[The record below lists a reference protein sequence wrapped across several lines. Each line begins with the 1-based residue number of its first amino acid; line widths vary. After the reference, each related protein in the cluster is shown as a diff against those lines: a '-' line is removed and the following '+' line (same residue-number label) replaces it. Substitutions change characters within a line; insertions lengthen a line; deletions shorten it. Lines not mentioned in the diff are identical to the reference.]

1 MDLTPKQFVAE
12 VTKIFNM
19 PSRGRTAEQRQFL
32 HACGSLY
39 KRKLSQKATNASNA
53 SNASNA
59 TVQSAIRALDTEL
72 QAQTGAPLSTDLT
85 ETSPDVCAF
94 DHYADELLAALDAA
108 SEPTIT
114 AESAALS
121 ALLTLGE
128 FKSIDGEFG
137 FELHSYMVGGRR
149 MQVGGGLVDSL
160 KKLGQTVCGLF
171 TGGVKSAD
179 DSAGYAIDSVSA
191 KITTPGF
198 FKSVVSNLSIAGV
211 LFAGSRDPVITLAIR
226 VVNQLNASLDISSY
240 CGNVFLFGVNVAA
253 LMGSLVMVTPKIVAV
268 MFLWKVISIV
278 RETLLEVGV
287 ATVNKMDD
295 IPSNETLKTAMK
307 SNLPGLYETI
317 LKRVLAA
324 MGKKTTEAVATNAP
338 GSGSGSGSGSGA
350 AGAGADAAATAYAPT
365 PSRANA
371 GVGSNV
377 GRVNTAVGS
386 NVGRVNVGVNASS
399 VSAISSAAAPV
410 QAPKGRRR
418 GRASA
423 STEAL
428 QDVNTTSEEVV
439 DALSSAVSQ
448 HVEAV
453 VVPAANAQAPLQ
465 RSLSVAAASEEVVDL
480 APIQAATDASSLGVL
495 AEAVEEYAAAEA
507 LTKLSGKKTKRG
519 GRRTRRVKKA
529 NKSKANK
536 SKAKKSMRK

>member
-1 MDLTPKQFVAE
+1 MELTPRQFVAE

-19 PSRGRTAEQRQFL
+19 PSRGRSAEQRQFL

-39 KRKLSQKATNASNA
+39 KRKLSQKVT
-53 SNASNA
+53 NASNA

-72 QAQTGAPLSTDLT
+72 QAQTGAPLSTSLT
-85 ETSPDVCAF
+85 ETSPDMCAY

-108 SEPTIT
+108 EEPTIT

-137 FELHSYMVGGRR
+137 FELHSYMVEGRN

-171 TGGVKSAD
+171 TGGVKAED

-198 FKSVVSNLSIAGV
+198 FKSVASNLGIASV
-211 LFAGSRDPVITLAIR
+211 LFAGTRDPVITLAIR
-226 VVNQLNASLDISSY
+226 VVNQINGSLDISSY
-240 CGNVFLFGVNVAA
+240 CGNVFLFGTNVAA

-295 IPSNETLKTAMK
+295 IPTNETLKAAMK

-317 LKRVLAA
+317 LKRVFAA
-324 MGKKTTEAVATNAP
+324 MGKKTTEAVATNV
-338 GSGSGSGSGSGA
+338 
-350 AGAGADAAATAYAPT
+350 AAAAAPPAYAPT
-365 PSRANA
+365 PARANTL
-371 GVGSNV
+371 GSNV
-377 GRVNTAVGS
+377 GRANAAVGS
-386 NVGRVNVGVNASS
+386 NVARANTGVGTNVSRVNVGVNASS
-399 VSAISSAAAPV
+399 VGELSSGLAPAPA

-428 QDVNTTSEEVV
+428 EEVNTSSEEVV
-439 DALSSAVSQ
+439 GALSAAVALP
-448 HVEAV
+448 VEAV
-453 VVPAANAQAPLQ
+453 VVPPANAANAANAAPLQ
-465 RSLSVAAASEEVVDL
+465 RSLSVPAASEGLVDL
-480 APIQAATDASSLGVL
+480 APIQAATDATSLGVL
-495 AEAVEEYAAAEA
+495 AEAVEEFAAAEA
-507 LTKLSGKKTKRG
+507 LSKLSGKRGSQAPKRG
-519 GRRTRRVKKA
+519 GRRTKRVKV
-529 NKSKANK
+529 KSK
-536 SKAKKSMRK
+536 SKKSRGKKSTRK